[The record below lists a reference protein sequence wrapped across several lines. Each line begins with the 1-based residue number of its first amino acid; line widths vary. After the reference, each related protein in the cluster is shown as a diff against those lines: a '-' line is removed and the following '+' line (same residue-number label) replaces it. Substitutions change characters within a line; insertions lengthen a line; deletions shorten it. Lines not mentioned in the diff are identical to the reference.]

1 MPTHLPV
8 ADWLLDRPEVL
19 AGLFHPRA
27 GDGPSNRADLLDL
40 RIPLADGVVIGGRC
54 HRADPAAVNVLFF
67 HGNGEIAEDYDD
79 LGPLFARRRIN
90 FLVAD
95 YRGYGSSTGSP
106 TSSAL
111 LADSHAI
118 LRFVTGWLSERDHPG
133 PLIVMGCSLGSA
145 PALELAS
152 HHPEAIAGLIL
163 ESAFAHTGP
172 LLRRL
177 GVNLAALRFEE
188 RQGFRQLDKIRA
200 VTQPTLIIHAEDDHL
215 IPLADAQALYAA
227 SPARDKQWVTIPGA
241 DHNTI
246 FAVGWPSY
254 RAAVKTFV
262 GHIQPSR
269 DG

>member
-1 MPTHLPV
+1 MS
-8 ADWLLDRPEVL
+8 ADRSPAYFPLDRPEVL
-19 AGLFHPRA
+19 ACLFHPRPGYRPVDPA
-27 GDGPSNRADLLDL
+27 NDNDL
-40 RIPLADGVVIGGRC
+40 RIPVGDGVTVGGHC
-54 HRADPAAVNVLFF
+54 YRADPKAVSLLYF
-67 HGNGEIAEDYDD
+67 HGNGEIVEDYAD
-79 LGPLFARRRIN
+79 LGPIYAQRGIN
-90 FLVAD
+90 FLVVD
-95 YRGYGSSTGSP
+95 YRGYGQSTGQP
-106 TSSAL
+106 TASTL
-111 LADSHAI
+111 LADSHAV
-118 LRFVTGWLSERDHPG
+118 LGFVAGWLKRQDFTG
-133 PLIVMGCSLGSA
+133 PLIVMGRSLGSA
-145 PALELAS
+145 PALELAC
-152 HHPEAIAGLIL
+152 HHSETIAGLIL